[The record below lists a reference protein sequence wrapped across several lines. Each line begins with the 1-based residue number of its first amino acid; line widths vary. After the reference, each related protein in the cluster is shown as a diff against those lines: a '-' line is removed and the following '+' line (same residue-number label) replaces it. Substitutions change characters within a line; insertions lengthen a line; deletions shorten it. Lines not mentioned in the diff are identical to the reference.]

1 MARALNKLTDT
12 ACKAATKAGRY
23 SDGGGL
29 YLDVG
34 PTGGKSFAFVWT
46 MSAMQEGKM
55 VRKWREMGLG
65 AYPAVKL
72 ATARQLAAGCRQAV
86 AEGRDPIAER
96 QREDEPTFKKCVD
109 DFLAGREHQ
118 WRNEKHRAQW
128 RMTLTEYA
136 KPLSDL
142 KVSAISTDDVLKAL
156 NPLWQTKPETA
167 SRLRGRIE
175 RVLTFAKGK
184 GWRTGENPAA
194 WRGHLDGVLPA
205 RKRLTRGHHAA
216 LSYEKVPDFI
226 ARLRENEALSARALE
241 FLILTAARSGEVL
254 GATWPEIDFDARLWI
269 IPAERMKAGREHRV
283 PLTEAALKTL
293 RPLYDARI
301 SEFIFPGYVKGR
313 PLSGMA
319 FAMLFRRMKMTE
331 ITAHGFRSAFRD
343 WAGDKTSFPRDIA
356 EQALAHRV
364 GDATELAYRRGDALE
379 KRRKL
384 MEAWTAF
391 CTLPTGA
398 NVVRLRR

>member
-1 MARALNKLTDT
+1 
-12 ACKAATKAGRY
+12 
-23 SDGGGL
+23 
-29 YLDVG
+29 
-34 PTGGKSFAFVWT
+34 
-46 MSAMQEGKM
+46 
-55 VRKWREMGLG
+55 
-65 AYPAVKL
+65 
-72 ATARQLAAGCRQAV
+72 
-86 AEGRDPIAER
+86 
-96 QREDEPTFKKCVD
+96 
-109 DFLAGREHQ
+109 
-118 WRNEKHRAQW
+118 
-128 RMTLTEYA
+128 
-136 KPLSDL
+136 
-142 KVSAISTDDVLKAL
+142 
-156 NPLWQTKPETA
+156 
-167 SRLRGRIE
+167 
-175 RVLTFAKGK
+175 
-184 GWRTGENPAA
+184 
-194 WRGHLDGVLPA
+194 
-205 RKRLTRGHHAA
+205 
-216 LSYEKVPDFI
+216 
-226 ARLRENEALSARALE
+226 LE